1 LSEKEN
7 KELILQLME
16 DFNACSGDAAKI
28 RVSYERFIGPGYIH
42 HHPIRGDVNREQ
54 RIQNV
59 LMLMPAMPDLKYRE
73 EDMIAEGDKVV
84 TRYTARFTHKGT
96 FMGIPP
102 SGKQIVAKGVEIHR
116 IKDGKVVE
124 TWDFMDYLGIMT
136 QLGAIPGTSP
146 KK

>member
-1 LSEKEN
+1 MSSEEN
-7 KELILQLME
+7 KKVVRQLMV
-16 DFNACSGDAAKI
+16 DFNECGGDATKI
-28 RVSYERFIGPGYIH
+28 RASYERFIGPGYVH
-42 HHPIRGDVNREQ
+42 HHPLRGDVNREQ

-59 LMLMPAMPDLKYRE
+59 LMLMPAMPDLNYRE

-84 TRYTARFTHKGT
+84 TRYTARFTHKGP

-102 SGKQIVAKGVEIHR
+102 TGKQIVAKGVEIHR

-124 TWDFMDYLGIMT
+124 TWDFMDYMGIMA
-136 QLGAIPGTSP
+136 QLGMVSGGGA